1 MARLRRDQGQVHPDG
16 EPQVDRDGI
25 FLSIDGYLWKIIDTN
40 VFLTLFFNS
49 ANGTVQ
55 DCRTGDE
62 NQSLQQGGSSPMQIK

>member
-40 VFLTLFFNS
+40 VFLTPF
-49 ANGTVQ
+49 
-55 DCRTGDE
+55 
-62 NQSLQQGGSSPMQIK
+62 